1 VSDVSEIE
9 QIFTSEAIARRMGE
23 LGAEIRRDA
32 GDAEVFLLGILKGT
46 SCFLADLLRTVPGPV
61 TYGFVDA
68 ISDISDTTTADALR
82 IDYLSYTNIAG
93 RNVYVLKDVVSTG
106 IIETYFLSQLRLH
119 GPASLKL
126 VALLDRPD
134 LRTIELATD
143 FRAFEVKTGS
153 FCGYG
158 LELQNRYGNLPYI
171 GRLSS

>member
-9 QIFTSEAIARRMGE
+9 QVFTSEAIARRMSE

-61 TYGFVDA
+61 TYDFVDVV
-68 ISDISDTTTADALR
+68 SDVSDTATADAVR

-106 IIETYFLSQLRLH
+106 IIETYFLSQFRMH

-126 VALLDRPD
+126 VALLDRPE
-134 LRTIELATD
+134 LRTIDLGAD
-143 FRAFEVKTGS
+143 FRAFEVTNGS
-153 FCGYG
+153 YCGYG